1 MGFDKPDL
9 GFVIHFQSPPS
20 VLSYYQQVG
29 RAGRSI
35 PKATAVLLAG
45 REDDD
50 IWEYFLET
58 SMPIQ
63 VDAELVVSHLT
74 DVGDWVSLQSLESH
88 VNLARGRLT
97 GLLKVL
103 EVEGAVEHSGSRY
116 RRSLSPWV
124 FDVERVER
132 VKRQRVAEQE
142 AMRRYIATDECRM
155 RFIRRE
161 LDDSEATECGRCDN
175 CTGNRFP
182 EQVSPTDAVRALE
195 HIRAGTTWIEP
206 RLRWPGGRRSGAIS
220 GDELLRRGRALSTLG
235 DGAWGDV
242 VLNAKR
248 NHEPFPDELIA
259 ALGVEIR
266 RWRPYP
272 APEWVTFV
280 PSSAAR
286 SGTVEDLAERLARLL
301 SLPVTSSVHKPV
313 RNQVQKLMHNSQ
325 QQLANVIDAF
335 TVDSTVPSGPVLL
348 VDDVVDSRWTL
359 TVVGG
364 LLRRAGAESV
374 LPVALARASG

>member
-1 MGFDKPDL
+1 
-9 GFVIHFQSPPS
+9 
-20 VLSYYQQVG
+20 
-29 RAGRSI
+29 
-35 PKATAVLLAG
+35 
-45 REDDD
+45 
-50 IWEYFLET
+50 
-58 SMPIQ
+58 
-63 VDAELVVSHLT
+63 
-74 DVGDWVSLQSLESH
+74 
-88 VNLARGRLT
+88 
-97 GLLKVL
+97 
-103 EVEGAVEHSGSRY
+103 
-116 RRSLSPWV
+116 
-124 FDVERVER
+124 
-132 VKRQRVAEQE
+132 
-142 AMRRYIATDECRM
+142 
-155 RFIRRE
+155 
-161 LDDSEATECGRCDN
+161 
-175 CTGNRFP
+175 
-182 EQVSPTDAVRALE
+182 
-195 HIRAGTTWIEP
+195 
-206 RLRWPGGRRSGAIS
+206 
-220 GDELLRRGRALSTLG
+220 
-235 DGAWGDV
+235 